1 MDIKKA
7 FLYSFAGHCFI
18 LAPMANLWVFS
29 HAPKTNEIKVTYF
42 KAVAPVP
49 KVIKMA
55 EPTGTAVQVPA
66 NPVLTA
72 QHTKKITRPRHA
84 AGKTKPPQI
93 KPPEPAQKAA
103 APVAAASSMIAM
115 PKAEDI
121 FSSSI
126 PGTTLPNTPECMNY
140 YRYIREKILESLKRN
155 YAEECEEGE
164 VNVNFEL
171 RQTGELINL
180 TIIKEKSSRDT
191 LLLKITYESIEGA
204 APFKPFPRGLAQKE
218 ISFHIPI
225 AFKHR

>member
-7 FLYSFAGHCFI
+7 FIYSFVSHCFI
-18 LAPMANLWVFS
+18 VLPMANLWVFS
-29 HAPKTNEIKVTYF
+29 QAPKTNEIKVTYF
-42 KAVAPVP
+42 KAAPAQ
-49 KVIKMA
+49 KIEA
-55 EPTGTAVQVPA
+55 TGGASQIPA

-72 QHTKKITRPRHA
+72 KQPKKIARPRHA
-84 AGKTKPPQI
+84 AGKPKPPQI
-93 KPPEPAQKAA
+93 KPPVTTAKAA
-103 APVAAASSMIAM
+103 APAAGTASSIIAM

-140 YRYIREKILESLKRN
+140 YRYIREKILGSLKRN
-155 YAEECEEGE
+155 YVEDCEEGE
-164 VNVNFEL
+164 VHVNFEL

-180 TIIKEKSSRDT
+180 AVIEEKSSKDP

-204 APFKPFPRGLAQKE
+204 APFKPFPKGLAQKE